1 MGIVFT
7 IIGLVIL
14 WKVTWFFIKMLGK
27 LIGAAFSLFGYLLLG
42 VLSVAGFGLAVIA
55 VPVILII
62 GVVTVISALG
72 K

>member
-1 MGIVFT
+1 
-7 IIGLVIL
+7 
-14 WKVTWFFIKMLGK
+14 MLGK

-55 VPVILII
+55 VPVILVI
-62 GVVTVISALG
+62 GILSVISALG